1 VIYYK
6 ITVAYILKDL
16 EFRMVEPKE
25 IIEDENKIGTVI
37 ASDIK
42 FIGTLKFKSSLKI
55 KGSFQGKIETDG
67 TLIIGDEATVS
78 AEITAAS
85 VSISGKCLGKIKA
98 NKLVEIFEHSNMSG
112 DIVTPDLYIE
122 NGAKFNGTC
131 IMPK

>member
-1 VIYYK
+1 
-6 ITVAYILKDL
+6 
-16 EFRMVEPKE
+16 MVEQKE

-42 FIGTLKFKSSLKI
+42 FRGTLKFKSSLKI
-55 KGSFQGKIETDG
+55 KGFFQGKVETDG
-67 TLIIGDEATVS
+67 TLIIGDEANVS

-85 VSISGKCLGKIKA
+85 VSISGKCQGKIKA
-98 NKLVEIFEHSNMSG
+98 SKLIEIFEHSNMSG

>member
-1 VIYYK
+1 
-6 ITVAYILKDL
+6 
-16 EFRMVEPKE
+16 MVEQKE

-42 FIGTLKFKSSLKI
+42 FSGTLKFKSSLKI
-55 KGSFQGKIETDG
+55 KGSFQGKVETDG
-67 TLIIGDEATVS
+67 TLIIGDEAAVS
-78 AEITAAS
+78 AEITAS
-85 VSISGKCLGKIKA
+85 IVSISGKCQGKIKA
-98 NKLVEIFEHSNMSG
+98 SKLIEIFEHSNMSG